1 MKSGMTMKEW
11 LPLLGMTFTA
21 FIFNTSE
28 FIPIGLLTDIAKA
41 FQLSEATA
49 GLLISVYAWVVMLL
63 SLPLMLLASKADYR
77 KLLLG
82 TIFVFSVCQ
91 VLSTA
96 SGSYAMLM
104 LSRIGVACTHAIF
117 WSIASPLAVRIVS
130 EAHRPFALSMIATG
144 TSVAMVAGLPLG
156 RVIGLLLGWRMAF
169 GMIAVCGFA
178 ALLFQG
184 IVFPK
189 VEKPDT
195 FSLAELPG
203 LFKNPA
209 LVSIYVLTLVLI
221 TAHYTGYGYIEPFLS
236 QAAGLSDGAVT
247 GTLTLFG
254 GIGIIGSILYAR
266 FYEKNPQRFIGF
278 IAAGMTACLLL
289 MGFAA
294 GHGAAVILLCAV
306 WGVAATAFNVTFQGE
321 TIYCTKESEGP
332 VAMSIYSGIY
342 NFGIGCGTFLGGQ
355 VTTRAGIGAIGYV
368 GGMLAIAACV
378 YCFLVLLRRVR
389 N

>member
-1 MKSGMTMKEW
+1 MKSRMTLKEW

-28 FIPIGLLTDIAKA
+28 FIPIGLLTDIAEA

-49 GLLISVYAWVVMLL
+49 GFLISIYAWVVMLL
-63 SLPLMLLASKADYR
+63 SLPLMLLASRADYR

-82 TIFVFSVCQ
+82 TILVFSICQ
-91 VLSTA
+91 VLSTFA
-96 SGSYAMLM
+96 GSYAVLM

-117 WSIASPLAVRIVS
+117 WSIASPLAVRVVS
-130 EAHRPFALSMIATG
+130 EPHRPLALSMIATG
-144 TSVAMVAGLPLG
+144 TSIAMVAGLPLG
-156 RVIGLLLGWRMAF
+156 RVIGLNLGWRMAF

-189 VEKPDT
+189 VEKPEA
-195 FSLAELPG
+195 FSLSG
-203 LFKNPA
+203 LPA
-209 LVSIYVLTLVLI
+209 LLRNRTLVAIYVLTLILI
-221 TAHYTGYGYIEPFLS
+221 TAHYTGYGYIEPFLA
-236 QAAGLSDGAVT
+236 QAAGLSDEAVT

-266 FYEKNPQRFIGF
+266 LYEKSPRRFIGC
-278 IAAGMTACLLL
+278 IAVGMTACLLL
-289 MGFAA
+289 MGVAA
-294 GHGAAVILLCAV
+294 GYGAAIILLCAI

-342 NFGIGCGTFLGGQ
+342 NFGIGCGTFLGGL
-355 VTTRAGIGAIGYV
+355 VTTHAGIDRIGYI
-368 GGMLAIAACV
+368 GGCLAIMACI

-389 N
+389 R